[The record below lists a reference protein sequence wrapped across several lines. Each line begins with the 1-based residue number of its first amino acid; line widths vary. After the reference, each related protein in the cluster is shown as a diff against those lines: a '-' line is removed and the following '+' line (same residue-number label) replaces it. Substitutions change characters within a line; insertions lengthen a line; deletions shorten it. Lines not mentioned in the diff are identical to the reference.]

1 VSEPAVTG
9 NAGEALLRETTGPGS
24 TGIPAGY
31 SVQMCS
37 SGRDTGSAPSSWDE
51 ALFARSEPALA
62 LAPMQDITDQ
72 AFWRLIRRYGG
83 PDVYFTEYFR
93 VHGTS
98 VPERWIVESIT
109 ANPTGRPVIAQ
120 LIGNDIPALVR
131 TARALQ
137 RLPIAGID
145 FNLGC
150 PAPVVY
156 RKCAGGGLLRDL
168 PRVDAIL
175 HALREAVTVKLSV
188 KTRVGFESADGFD
201 ALLDLLAGHRLDW
214 VTVHGRT
221 VAGMYRSP
229 VRYDL
234 IARAAA
240 RLSCPVFANGNVHS
254 ADHALRVVAETSAR
268 GLMIGRGAIRNPWLF
283 AQIQAR
289 LRGEPPALPA
299 GRDVLAYLHALWEAT
314 ARPHLT
320 ERSHVQRIKK
330 YLNFVALGVEPSGR
344 FLDGCRRA
352 TTRAG
357 LFALWAE
364 HLDHSHPL
372 PLEPFAVPLGDRDML
387 AGVHC

>member
-1 VSEPAVTG
+1 MSVPAVTG
-9 NAGEALLRETTGPGS
+9 NAGEAPVWETAGAGCV
-24 TGIPAGY
+24 GVPAGL
-31 SVQMCS
+31 SPRMCAAGGEPGVG
-37 SGRDTGSAPSSWDE
+37 SGFWDE
-51 ALFARSEPALA
+51 ACFTRSAPALA
-62 LAPMQDITDQ
+62 LAPMQDITDL

-137 RLPIAGID
+137 RLPLAGID

-156 RKCAGGGLLRDL
+156 RKCAGGGLLRDR

-175 HALREAVTVKLSV
+175 RALREAVTVKLSV
-188 KTRVGFESADGFD
+188 KTRVGFDSADGFD

-234 IARAAA
+234 IALAAA
-240 RLSCPVFANGNVHS
+240 RLPCPVFANGNVHS
-254 ADHALRVVAETSAR
+254 ADHAMRVLAETGAR

-283 AQIQAR
+283 EQTRAR
-289 LRGEPPALPA
+289 LRGESPPLPA

-314 ARPHLT
+314 AGPHLT

-330 YLNFVALGVEPSGR
+330 YLNFVGPGVEPSGR

-352 TTRAG
+352 TTRAE

-364 HLDHSHPL
+364 HLDHSRPL
-372 PLEPFAVPLGDRDML
+372 LLEPFAVPPGERDL
-387 AGVHC
+387 PAGVHC